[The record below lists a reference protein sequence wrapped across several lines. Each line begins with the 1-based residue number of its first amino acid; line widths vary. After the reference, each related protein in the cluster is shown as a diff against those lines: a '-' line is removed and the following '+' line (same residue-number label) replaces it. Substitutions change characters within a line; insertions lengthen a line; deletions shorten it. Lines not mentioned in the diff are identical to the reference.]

1 PRHPKYN
8 TFDNR
13 GSTFYGRERLLQTL
27 VQYERWEELLRI
39 TETYYL
45 PEEAD
50 VHRNDERLAWRAIAA
65 CYTGKSEIAQ
75 ESKGKLEASFKDLEG
90 EEAKKIESLEKS
102 KNDPATT
109 QIAGTEPASATPN
122 SEPSVPEAG
131 APETA
136 KDSSQRVPEHMSE
149 PALVPTALEL
159 FGKSDDPA
167 LPKELSKD
175 WNTPDGDEAKNWSE
189 ERKNAEREL
198 HNVRYRKQRLAYWLA
213 ALASQQAAAKGDF
226 RDALRHSHQA
236 RPIVSEW
243 TRIEWLALCGDPSE
257 AWKIAEAKLNDSPGE
272 ILPLARGAWL
282 LCMQPEKS
290 EKLQEVV
297 EKLKP
302 LAARAEQG
310 IAAVD
315 RLKSLLV
322 EKGIVV
328 DWNFRVKEPSDVGE
342 RPNLDTLG
350 PFRWAPSNAPIWHAI
365 NSESKLVTS
374 KQYAGKPYIAI
385 LYLGSGCLHCVEQ
398 LSLISPKI
406 QDFKNLG
413 IELVAISTE
422 DVDQLR
428 MGIANFDKPIHT
440 PLLTNVEQDT
450 FKGFRAYDDFEG
462 QPLHGTFLVDAKG
475 RILWQDI
482 GHEPFME
489 IDFLIQESERLLRIG
504 ESGDDR

>member
-1 PRHPKYN
+1 
-8 TFDNR
+8 
-13 GSTFYGRERLLQTL
+13 
-27 VQYERWEELLRI
+27 
-39 TETYYL
+39 
-45 PEEAD
+45 
-50 VHRNDERLAWRAIAA
+50 
-65 CYTGKSEIAQ
+65 
-75 ESKGKLEASFKDLEG
+75 
-90 EEAKKIESLEKS
+90 
-102 KNDPATT
+102 
-109 QIAGTEPASATPN
+109 
-122 SEPSVPEAG
+122 
-131 APETA
+131 
-136 KDSSQRVPEHMSE
+136 
-149 PALVPTALEL
+149 
-159 FGKSDDPA
+159 
-167 LPKELSKD
+167 
-175 WNTPDGDEAKNWSE
+175 
-189 ERKNAEREL
+189 
-198 HNVRYRKQRLAYWLA
+198 
-213 ALASQQAAAKGDF
+213 
-226 RDALRHSHQA
+226 
-236 RPIVSEW
+236 
-243 TRIEWLALCGDPSE
+243 
-257 AWKIAEAKLNDSPGE
+257 
-272 ILPLARGAWL
+272 
-282 LCMQPEKS
+282 MQPEKS